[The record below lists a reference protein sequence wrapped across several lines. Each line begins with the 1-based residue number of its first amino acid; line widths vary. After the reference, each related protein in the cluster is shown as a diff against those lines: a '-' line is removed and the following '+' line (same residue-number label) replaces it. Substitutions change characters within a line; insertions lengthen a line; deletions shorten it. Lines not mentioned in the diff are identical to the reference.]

1 MENRDLNDIND
12 FEKIVRENVK
22 AILVQLVLCFY
33 HKFGYLE
40 ESYDQIFNT
49 IVDYLIIPEKDIKIL
64 RDIVLKELETR
75 YYYKLQ
81 QYDPVKFKS
90 ILWLLFYYFW
100 ML

>member
-1 MENRDLNDIND
+1 MENRDLNDISD
-12 FEKIVRENVK
+12 FEQIVRENIK
-22 AILVQLVLCFY
+22 GILVQLVLCFY
-33 HKFGYLE
+33 HRFNYLE

-81 QYDPVKFKS
+81 QYDPIKFES
-90 ILWLLFYYFW
+90 IL
-100 ML
+100 